1 MAANRPPALLWDE
14 SHLWGVM
21 AVHALRDAGL
31 PFEIV
36 TADNVRQGGLSG
48 RPLLFVPGGWASKKI
63 VALGEDGAEAVRKF
77 VTDGGIYL
85 GICGGAGL
93 ALGVDG
99 GLGLVRA
106 GRVPAKSRVPSFAGG
121 IDVSIDAPAHPLW
134 KGIPSAPCPARF
146 QAWWPSQFSITDAA
160 RVLARYNDPAP
171 DAMSSDIPVLDVGG
185 NTETWRQVEDD
196 YGILLDPARLKGEP
210 AVIEASFGRGHAI
223 VSLLHFDTPGDASGR
238 CALRN
243 IWSLAGVPCTVD
255 QPERRDGSADPR
267 WLKLFD
273 RAAVLMETG
282 ERNLLWRWRNDYL
295 TQWRRGVRGLEFCAL
310 YVVAREIG
318 RLIDR
323 NPAGLSQLG
332 DEMGNAETLMA
343 RFAADAAR
351 LLFMER
357 IELQRGRMTFRD
369 CADPEIAAL
378 RERLFSK
385 SKSHG
390 GEFKELLD
398 AMDGI
403 LLKLLLNPTA
413 TMPVN

>member
-1 MAANRPPALLWDE
+1 MAATRPPALLWDE

-21 AVHALRDAGL
+21 AAHALRDAGL
-31 PFEIV
+31 PFEVV
-36 TADNVRQGGLSG
+36 TADDVRQGGLSG

-63 VALGEDGAEAVRKF
+63 VALGEGGAEAVRRF
-77 VTDGGIYL
+77 VADGGIYF

-121 IDVSIDAPAHPLW
+121 IGVSIAAPSHPLW
-134 KGIPSAPCPARF
+134 KGIPVPHSPAAF
-146 QAWWPSQFSITDAA
+146 HAWWPSQFSITDDAA
-160 RVLARYNDPAP
+160 RVLASYDNPAP

-185 NTETWRQVEDD
+185 NAETWRQLEDD
-196 YGILLDPARLKGEP
+196 YGILLNPARLKGEP
-210 AVIEASFGRGHAI
+210 AVIEAAFGRGH
-223 VSLLHFDTPGDASGR
+223 VVLSLLHFDTPNDANGR
-238 CALRN
+238 RALRN
-243 IWSLAGVPCTVD
+243 IWSLAGMPCTVD
-255 QPERRDGSADPR
+255 QPERLDSSADPHGFR
-267 WLKLFD
+267 LFD
-273 RAAVLMETG
+273 FASGLIETG
-282 ERNLLWRWRNDYL
+282 ERNFLWRWRNGYL

-323 NPAGLSQLG
+323 NPAGLSQLR
-332 DEMGNAETLMA
+332 DEMGKAETLMT

-357 IELQRGRMTFRD
+357 LELQRGKMTFRD
-369 CADPEIAAL
+369 CADPETSAL

-398 AMDGI
+398 VMDGI
-403 LLKLLLNPTA
+403 LLKLLL
-413 TMPVN
+413 